1 MRQFLCAL
9 TAILFLMSSVPA
21 WAENSREQAEEAQLI
36 KDMILYYGWH
46 GDAAD
51 EEIKELL
58 SALKDADADK
68 GELWENIMD
77 YWRYANTDLI
87 VHTEKLPEGLP
98 EDDSLALII
107 LGAALN
113 PDGSMRE
120 ELIDRLQVGL
130 ACAKQYPHAFV
141 VCTGGGTAKENKDV
155 TEAGQMGAWLLEH
168 GLEEERLILEDRS
181 LSTIDN
187 AEFTLDILGRDHP
200 QIASLAIISSDYH
213 VARGALLFE
222 TASLMKK
229 LDVHVVSDCA
239 ALIPNKLYTA
249 DYLRKW
255 QMYNMLQ
262 LIGETELAQ
271 QYINDPAHF
280 PVPVLTDQAEAA

>member
-1 MRQFLCAL
+1 MRRFLCAL
-9 TAILFLMSSVPA
+9 TAILLLMSSVPA

-280 PVPVLTDQAEAA
+280 PVPELTDQAEAA